1 MPMQPSPKAD
11 TRGPFRPRVRV
22 SMRSIKP
29 RWKKSKTPRSVFGES
44 EPSSIQAAHA
54 PVRSGG
60 QSTSLSLCA
69 EAKLGG
75 FEGMSLRHRFFGAI
89 QTIEDEFAE
98 KRITDLAGYL

>member
-1 MPMQPSPKAD
+1 MPP
-11 TRGPFRPRVRV
+11 
-22 SMRSIKP
+22 MRS
-29 RWKKSKTPRSVFGES
+29 
-44 EPSSIQAAHA
+44 
-54 PVRSGG
+54 G